1 MSCTPV
7 GCREHSDCRD
17 NERCDRLSQNCL
29 PLCSPGPCA
38 EGARCEARGHR
49 EVCTCRP
56 PLQGDGYAFCT
67 SPIEADPEPECRVD
81 RDCPVKMACIEDRC
95 QNPCL
100 TSNPCGRNQVC
111 TVEDS
116 YDGRRTVGCTCPPG
130 QVAAGSNSCKTGR
143 IEIKIMK

>member
-1 MSCTPV
+1 MDRACRSEHCIDPCRDQRCGTNAQCSVDYHQAKCSCANGLQGNPYVSCTPV

-17 NERCDRLSQNCL
+17 NERCDRLSQKCL

-67 SPIEADPEPECRVD
+67 
-81 RDCPVKMACIEDRC
+81 
-95 QNPCL
+95 Q
-100 TSNPCGRNQVC
+100 
-111 TVEDS
+111 
-116 YDGRRTVGCTCPPG
+116 
-130 QVAAGSNSCKTGR
+130 CKVL
-143 IEIKIMK
+143 E